1 MKKLVLSRCSSAR
14 RAMPRYV
21 ATLGAW
27 ALLTAS
33 VSAADF
39 TWTFGPGVDVGKLAY
54 GDGIDSAPGNAFYN
68 GSMYFFEDREGKSAH
83 VWKGTNLD
91 ALVYQYQAV
100 LDNTFPVYAG
110 DLGCWFAGLWI
121 DPATGD
127 FYSPVHHEFNKLKT
141 PGFAESRR
149 LGIAKSTDQGRHWTY
164 LGDCLSSPN
173 DDLKG
178 PEYWKGDVLDAGCGD
193 PHLFVDTKSGYFY
206 LYYVNKYFLKSRSS
220 NEHKMKVARCKISD
234 RMAPGKWFKF
244 YNGAWTEPGMGGKGT
259 WLDKLHAFPDVKYS
273 TYLGK
278 YIAIGQATET
288 KFGIQTCTSMET
300 QDWTNVENLG
310 AFSPMTW
317 GYPLLTDDANQADN
331 GQVDQTMRIYLGS
344 CAPAKC
350 YYWPVTLSA
359 GTSEKRVDSE
369 YRGLI
374 KEENMYFEPNPMLN
388 WNYPGKIAYESKSLN
403 YVGTWANSFNY
414 DDDSGGTKYSETAGD
429 SVELSFP
436 GDSVNVR
443 VRKAPDAGRCD
454 IYLDDL
460 AVPVA
465 TDVDTYCASNSHA
478 QSIFAK
484 NGLAQGNHVV
494 KLVVKGTHQASA
506 AGNRIYLDSITFTKA
521 TPAYDCPDTPT
532 GVSAVTH
539 SNGIALAWSRV
550 MGASSYNVYRTT
562 HSNGVSNLRMI
573 KKGAVGTGLTDSGAV
588 ERAEYYYRVTAV
600 DADGKESLRSA
611 FVHASQTS
619 KPMILSNVE
628 GAACQ
633 VVAGAGRA
641 GSAGLVLSGT
651 GTGAKAC
658 HAYFAIFETAVSVEP
673 GSILRYWL
681 KPENE
686 LGRCTGIDLLFQ
698 DGSNL
703 RDSAAHDLDGLGV
716 HPGAPK
722 GKMGQWKQIEIP
734 IGQWLAGKVIRQVVL
749 AFDQPGA
756 KGPFQAVVADVSI
769 GQE

>member
-1 MKKLVLSRCSSAR
+1 MKKLVLSRFSNSAN

-21 ATLGAW
+21 AALGAW
-27 ALLTAS
+27 ALLTVS
-33 VSAADF
+33 GSAADF
-39 TWTFGPGVDVGKLAY
+39 TWKFGPGVDVGKLAY

-100 LDNTFPVYAG
+100 LDNTFPVYVG

-234 RMAPGKWFKF
+234 RMAPGKWTKF

-259 WLDKLHAFPDVKYS
+259 WLDKLQLFPDVKYS
-273 TYLGK
+273 TYLSR
-278 YIAIGQATET
+278 YIAVGVNTVRSPNGL
-288 KFGIQTCTSMET
+288 GIQTCTSMET
-300 QDWTNVENLG
+300 QDWTNVENIG
-310 AFSPMTW
+310 DVSPLTW
-317 GYPLLTDDANQADN
+317 GYPLLTDDANQTDN
-331 GQVDQTMRIYLGS
+331 GQVDQTMRIYVGQ

-350 YYWPVTLSA
+350 YYWPVTLGS
-359 GTSEKRVDSE
+359 GISEKRVNWE
-369 YRGLI
+369 YRWLI
-374 KEENMYFEPNPMLN
+374 TDENMYFEPNPMLN
-388 WNYPGKIAYESKSLN
+388 WNYPVRIAYESKSLN
-403 YVGTWANSFNY
+403 YVGSWTNSYDY

-443 VRKAPDAGRCD
+443 VRKAPDAGKCD

-494 KLVVKGTHQASA
+494 KLVIKGAHQASA
-506 AGNRIYLDSITFTKA
+506 AGNRIYLDTITFTKA
-521 TPAYDCPDTPT
+521 TPAYDCPDMPT
-532 GVSAVTH
+532 GVSAKMH
-539 SNGIALAWSRV
+539 ANGVALAWNSV
-550 MGASSYNVYRTT
+550 TGASSYNVYRTT
-562 HSNGVSNLRMI
+562 HASGVSNLGMI
-573 KKGAVGTGLTDSGAV
+573 KKGVVGTSLIDTGAV
-588 ERAEYYYRVTAV
+588 ERTEYYYRVTAV

-611 FVHASQTS
+611 IVHASWNAAGWITVNDNGSSVSYSPGWAVWANDPALIQGDVHYSSATNAYCS
-619 KPMILSNVE
+619 FAFTGTGVRFIADKAANHGKCDVYLDGQLAAPGLDLYDTATVARYAAFHTNGLPV
-628 GAACQ
+628 GAHTLKVVVTGARSDRATGCQ
-633 VVAGAGRA
+633 VDVDAFEYVNDSAGAGSKER
-641 GSAGLVLSGT
+641 
-651 GTGAKAC
+651 
-658 HAYFAIFETAVSVEP
+658 
-673 GSILRYWL
+673 
-681 KPENE
+681 
-686 LGRCTGIDLLFQ
+686 
-698 DGSNL
+698 
-703 RDSAAHDLDGLGV
+703 
-716 HPGAPK
+716 
-722 GKMGQWKQIEIP
+722 
-734 IGQWLAGKVIRQVVL
+734 
-749 AFDQPGA
+749 
-756 KGPFQAVVADVSI
+756 
-769 GQE
+769 